1 MSLEY
6 VHVQRYV
13 RKCLPKCFQRAYN
26 MTIFGLNLKSELNLG
41 LSTSESNQ
49 FIFQSLNLV
58 KFTHVICKISCLQ
71 TFSKLR
77 PIYARTQAFTDRESP
92 KTECLRR
99 VIASGGI
106 KAGNPIPTRWVVN
119 SLPLKSS
126 LTVSRWQVLNSPCML
141 LQQQQETHQE
151 MR

>member
-6 VHVQRYV
+6 VHALQRYV
-13 RKCLPKCFQRAYN
+13 RKCLPQCFQRAYN

-71 TFSKLR
+71 TFTAAD
-77 PIYARTQAFTDRESP
+77 PGFGEGGFVPSP
-92 KTECLRR
+92 SL
-99 VIASGGI
+99 
-106 KAGNPIPTRWVVN
+106 P
-119 SLPLKSS
+119 SLPLPSPPLPFPPIPLSS
-126 LTVSRWQVLNSPCML
+126 LFPPLPSLPFPIPSPSL
-141 LQQQQETHQE
+141 PFPSLPSP
-151 MR
+151 